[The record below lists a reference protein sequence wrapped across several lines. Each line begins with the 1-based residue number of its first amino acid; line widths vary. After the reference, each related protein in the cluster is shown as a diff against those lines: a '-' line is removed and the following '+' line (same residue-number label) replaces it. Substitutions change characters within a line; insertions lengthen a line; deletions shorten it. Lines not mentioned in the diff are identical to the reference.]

1 MTFLLNLEKA
11 LRCRHEEVFKKG
23 LESTGVLAEEVV
35 DDVVDKLF
43 TEVLPAANAKEFPG
57 LLREI
62 IRVEYAH
69 LVSLP

>member
-1 MTFLLNLEKA
+1 M
-11 LRCRHEEVFKKG
+11 
-23 LESTGVLAEEVV
+23 

-69 LVSLP
+69 LGSLP